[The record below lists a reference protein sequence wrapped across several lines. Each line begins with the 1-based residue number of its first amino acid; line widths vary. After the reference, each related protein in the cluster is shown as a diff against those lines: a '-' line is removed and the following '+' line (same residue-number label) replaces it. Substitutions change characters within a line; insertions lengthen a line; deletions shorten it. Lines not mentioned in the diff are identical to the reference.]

1 MKILVDENIPAMT
14 IQALRT
20 AGHDVRDIRQTTLQ
34 GSADSVLWHIA
45 QNDERIL
52 ITTDKGFIQ
61 HREEVHHGLLIVRL
75 RQPNRYK
82 IHHRVLQVV
91 AQFIDTDWAGLTVV
105 VRDAAQSIWQASARQ
120 K

>member
-14 IQALRT
+14 VQALRA

-34 GSADSVLWHIA
+34 GSADSLLWQVA
-45 QNDERIL
+45 QTDERIL

-61 HREEVHHGLLIVRL
+61 HREEEHHGLLIVRL
-75 RQPNRYK
+75 RQPNRHK
-82 IHHRVLQVV
+82 IHQRVLQV
-91 AQFIDTDWAGLTVV
+91 ATQFIDKDWAGLTVV
-105 VRDAAQSIWQASARQ
+105 VRDAAQSVWLASARQ